1 MATDQKGNQV
11 LILYRNH
18 LGVQNDGRGR
28 KFKPGG
34 LDSVPD
40 CCLKLQVWIFNPE
53 FWVWFW
59 SFDSG
64 CLSLSTLFCHC
75 VVETHRWGWSLAG
88 GYIPRVRRHG
98 DPSHP
103 LFGKTRKFSTPSV
116 LSCSVLFCKT
126 GGTTMT
132 TRMTTTMTMMTTTMT
147 NNKWD
152 EDDNPPKPIPKM
164 PRQFF
169 SNTFSATIGALT
181 SGTKSKATTNLR
193 MNENLLK
200 SPFQEHFVHSI
211 FWLPPE
217 QLTGR
222 GSSSILAIVW
232 SDLARTV
239 MDSNG

>member
-1 MATDQKGNQV
+1 M
-11 LILYRNH
+11 
-18 LGVQNDGRGR
+18 
-28 KFKPGG
+28 
-34 LDSVPD
+34 
-40 CCLKLQVWIFNPE
+40 
-53 FWVWFW
+53 
-59 SFDSG
+59 
-64 CLSLSTLFCHC
+64 SLSTLFCLSLC
-75 VVETHRWGWSLAG
+75 SGDTQMGVVPRWGLHPTCSKA
-88 GYIPRVRRHG
+88 RRSK
-98 DPSHP
+98 PSFIWKNSKI
-103 LFGKTRKFSTPSV
+103 LYTF
-116 LSCSVLFCKT
+116 CSVLFCKT

-211 FWLPPE
+211 F
-217 QLTGR
+217 
-222 GSSSILAIVW
+222 
-232 SDLARTV
+232 
-239 MDSNG
+239 